1 MSLLARYLSN
11 SPFARTAALPMRAAR
26 VARHDARVLTQS
38 ARWLIQSREHTNY
51 TFDLTPLNLE
61 HLAWWVADA
70 TGVGVDDIRG
80 YIAEAA
86 NDTRLKRHVQAATL
100 ASSRRG
106 LADRE
111 VRLHKRFGWYALVR
125 ALRPNHVV
133 ETGTDK
139 GLGAVVLAAALLR
152 NGTGQLTT
160 MDANPC
166 AGYLIHDE
174 YAAVST
180 LTIGDSVQNIAHL
193 PTPVDL
199 FLHDSLHTR
208 EHELAEYEA
217 VAPLLTAG
225 AIVLSDNAHATD
237 ALPLWAEATG
247 RRFSYFQEQPLGH
260 WYPGGGIGL
269 AQPCPSLLIRG
280 IPCPTR

>member
-1 MSLLARYLSN
+1 
-11 SPFARTAALPMRAAR
+11 
-26 VARHDARVLTQS
+26 
-38 ARWLIQSREHTNY
+38 
-51 TFDLTPLNLE
+51 
-61 HLAWWVADA
+61 
-70 TGVGVDDIRG
+70 
-80 YIAEAA
+80 
-86 NDTRLKRHVQAATL
+86 
-100 ASSRRG
+100 
-106 LADRE
+106 
-111 VRLHKRFGWYALVR
+111 
-125 ALRPNHVV
+125 V